1 MSCLLTSTLEIM
13 PSTKGYM
20 DNNKTTS
27 YHINAI
33 QNVRQSKKSRA
44 NFKLDVGNKTYDFEA
59 ENVEAANSIVARIR
73 DVVKAINP
81 SRASTLR
88 RVRRF

>member
-1 MSCLLTSTLEIM
+1 
-13 PSTKGYM
+13 M

-27 YHINAI
+27 YHVNAI
-33 QNVRQSKKSRA
+33 QNIRQSKKSRS
-44 NFKLDVGNKTYDFEA
+44 NIKLDVGNKTYDFEA

-81 SRASTLR
+81 SRAGTLR
-88 RVRRF
+88 RSRRF